1 MVRQRSNETFER
13 RTRAAFVDSTARL
26 DAATRSRLTEAR
38 YAALEAARSSSPRLQ
53 WISRWVW
60 GLPAGAA
67 AILAFALL
75 LNGRGSPVPAPT
87 VLEDLPIASENL
99 DLLEDVEFY
108 AWLDE
113 AAKPAGETG

>member
-1 MVRQRSNETFER
+1 M
-13 RTRAAFVDSTARL
+13 L
-26 DAATRSRLTEAR
+26 
-38 YAALEAARSSSPRLQ
+38 AL
-53 WISRWVW
+53 
-60 GLPAGAA
+60 
-67 AILAFALL
+67 ALL
-75 LNGRGSPVPAPT
+75 LNGRGSQVPAPT